1 MFLVRPDVWAA
12 GLPDY
17 LDDFTLREY
26 VQLAMHKAG
35 QGSKRRDDLQQVLRM
50 LDGHEAVEAREF
62 ACCEMNDKESTLFG
76 E

>member
-1 MFLVRPDVWAA
+1 M
-12 GLPDY
+12 
-17 LDDFTLREY
+17 REY

-35 QGSKRRDDLQQVLRM
+35 QGSKKRDGLQQVLRM
-50 LDGHEAVEAREF
+50 LHGHEAVEAREF